1 MNIGSGGMVL
11 AQTLDLGQNWDGVS
25 AKGATINLNGGSLLL
40 GSGGMTASGNTNTIA
55 LNMNSGTLGTTA
67 AEGWS
72 SAYNMSLT
80 GNVTVDTRQ
89 YDAETKSY
97 HDLASTGITLG
108 GALSGAGGLT
118 KTGSGTLT
126 LSGQNTYTGLTNVQA
141 GTLAFTNTNAMALG
155 SISMGAGARM
165 TTASALTLNSGAT
178 LTFDMTGVVANEPV
192 INITAGSLAIADSS
206 CALTINNYGELEASN
221 YVLAQWAADGS
232 LTTDSFTWARHHQGR
247 VRIFRGGG
255 KQPACAEGC

>member
-1 MNIGSGGMVL
+1 
-11 AQTLDLGQNWDGVS
+11 
-25 AKGATINLNGGSLLL
+25 
-40 GSGGMTASGNTNTIA
+40 MTRLPPASP
-55 LNMNSGTLGTTA
+55 
-67 AEGWS
+67 
-72 SAYNMSLT
+72 
-80 GNVTVDTRQ
+80 
-89 YDAETKSY
+89 
-97 HDLASTGITLG
+97 LG
-108 GALSGAGGLT
+108 GVLSGAGGLT
-118 KTGSGTLT
+118 KTGLGTLT

-192 INITAGSLAIADSS
+192 INITAGSLALTDSS

-232 LTTDSFTWARHHQGR
+232 LTTDSFTWTPDITREGFEYSVVVENNQLVLKVADVSGDNGFVWNGGTDRKWINTSVDGWTTRLTGADTLDNQEFTSPPRKR
-247 VRIFRGGG
+247 VKSRF
-255 KQPACAEGC
+255 PAL